1 MMFKQTT
8 RIWHS
13 AAQCFFGSIALAV
26 VTLICFRL
34 EVGLATTAFVYL
46 LVIVLFSLM
55 GSFFT
60 SAILSIAAVGGL
72 NYFFAPPIPNFR
84 VDYPLD
90 VVLVITFLLT
100 SLIVSGLV
108 ERVRKRTEAA
118 LRAKERAQQAESEMR
133 LAINT
138 IPALAWRTEPDGSG
152 EFLNQPWLDYTGL
165 SSDQA
170 LGWGWTGAIHPDD
183 VAALLDDWRAI
194 RASGTRGEAEARLR
208 RFDGEFRW
216 FLFRAAPLRDE
227 AGGIVKWYGTSIDI
241 EERKRVEVAL
251 RKSEQRFRDYAEM
264 ASDWLWETGP
274 DHRFTRVSEHPA
286 AFGTKYEFRLGKT
299 RWDLATDLEEEPEK
313 WRLHVTTLEAHKPF
327 RDFRYGGTRVGDG
340 AAAYIATS
348 GKPVFDSTGN
358 FLGYRGVSSD
368 VTAAVRMARSEE
380 ALREAH
386 VELAHVMRVTML
398 GELTASIAHEVN
410 QPLAAIVANG
420 EACQRWLNRE
430 TPDLAEARRSL
441 ERIIKDGSR
450 AGEVIRRVRALSHKT
465 DVEKVPLDIN
475 SVIND
480 VVALVQRE
488 LFGHRV
494 PLRMDL
500 SPALPMVLADRV
512 QLQQVIINLVMN
524 GIEAMQL
531 VSDRPRQLVIGSQ
544 QDHAHY
550 VLVTVKD
557 SGVGITDENVDRLFT
572 AFFTTKS
579 GGMGMGLSI
588 CRSIIEAHGGRL
600 WASRNVGPGAT
611 FQFTL
616 PSYQETTS

>member
-1 MMFKQTT
+1 MMFKQIT

-165 SSDQA
+165 SLDQA
-170 LGWGWTGAIHPDD
+170 LGWGWTSAIHPDD

-194 RASGTRGEAEARLR
+194 RASGTRGEVEARLR

-216 FLFRAAPLRDE
+216 FLFRAEPLRDE

-368 VTAAVRMARSEE
+368 VTAAVRMAQSEE

-488 LFGHRV
+488 LFRHRV